1 MLLPAGKC
9 ISTSSSSSIIIT
21 MLLHANHGRSEKKK
35 KKTPT
40 SPHRTEPPD
49 NHSSTSWLR
58 GFSAH
63 GRGMSVLF
71 RPVLFLYR
79 FRSNE
84 KLDKAL
90 SLSRSFSPFP
100 LRAVVLL
107 MGRRKT
113 FPPKRQKCSSS
124 SSSGHFTSNNR
135 SQPFASWFCRWDV
148 VE

>member
-9 ISTSSSSSIIIT
+9 TSSSIIIT

-113 FPPKRQKCSSS
+113 FPPKRQKCSST
-124 SSSGHFTSNNR
+124 SSGHFTSNNR